1 MTDIVI
7 LKNVWKVYK
16 IGETEIQALKDINLR
31 IKEGEMIGIFG
42 PSGSGKSSLVHI
54 IGCMDKPTKGEVY
67 LFGKNVLT
75 LKDRELAELRK
86 KYIGFVF
93 QMFYLFP
100 NMTALENVEIPMILA
115 GVPKKKRVER
125 AKELLKAVNLLEKA
139 NSLPSQ
145 LSGGEQQR
153 VAIARALANDPRI
166 ILADEPT
173 GSLDVKSSDMVMD
186 LFKKLNKEYGKTI
199 IIVTHDIK
207 IAENVD
213 RIIVIKK
220 GSIAA
225 DNISIDEALEILRK

>member
-1 MTDIVI
+1 MDAIV

-16 IGETEIQALKDINLR
+16 IGGTETYALKDVNLR
-31 IKEGEMIGIFG
+31 IKEGEMVGILG
-42 PSGSGKSSLVHI
+42 PSGSGKSTLVHI
-54 IGCMDKPTKGEVY
+54 IGCMDRPTKGEVY
-67 LFGKNVLT
+67 LFGKNILN
-75 LKDRELAELRK
+75 LKDKELAELRK

-115 GVPKKKRVER
+115 GIPKSIRTEKAMK
-125 AKELLKAVNLLEKA
+125 LLEEVKLLEKA
-139 NSLPSQ
+139 KNLPSQ

-153 VAIARALANDPRI
+153 IAIARALANDPKI

-173 GSLDVKSSDMVMD
+173 GNLDVKSSSIVIE
-186 LFKKLNKEYGKTI
+186 LFKKLNREYGKTI
-199 IIVTHDIK
+199 VIVTHDIK

-220 GSIAA
+220 GSIVA
-225 DNISIDEALEILRK
+225 NEVSIDEALEILKK

>member
-1 MTDIVI
+1 MDAVV

-16 IGETEIQALKDINLR
+16 IGGTEIYALRDVNLR
-31 IKEGEMIGIFG
+31 IKEGEMVGILG
-42 PSGSGKSSLVHI
+42 PSGSGKSTLVHI

-67 LFGKNVLT
+67 LFGKNI
-75 LKDRELAELRK
+75 LKLNDRELAELRK

-100 NMTALENVEIPMILA
+100 NMTALENVELPMIFA
-115 GVPKKKRVER
+115 GIPKKKRIEK
-125 AKELLKAVNLLEKA
+125 AKELLKTVDLLEKA

-153 VAIARALANDPRI
+153 VAIARALANDPKI

-173 GSLDVKSSDMVMD
+173 GNLDIKSSEIVIN

-207 IAENVD
+207 VAESVD

-220 GSIAA
+220 GSIVA
-225 DNISIDEALEILRK
+225 DNVSIDEALEILKK

>member
-1 MTDIVI
+1 MDIVV

-16 IGETEIQALKDINLR
+16 IGETEICALRDVNLR
-31 IKEGEMIGIFG
+31 IKEGEMVGILG
-42 PSGSGKSSLVHI
+42 PSGSGKSTLVHI

-67 LFGKNVLT
+67 LFGKNILT

-86 KYIGFVF
+86 RYIGFVF

-100 NMTALENVEIPMILA
+100 NMTALENIEIPMIFA
-115 GVPKKKRVER
+115 GIPKKKRIEK
-125 AKELLKAVNLLEKA
+125 AKELLKAVNLLDKA
-139 NSLPSQ
+139 DNLPSQ

-153 VAIARALANDPRI
+153 VAIARALANDPKI

-173 GSLDVKSSDMVMD
+173 GSLDVKSSEMVIN
-186 LFKKLNKEYGKTI
+186 LFKKLNKEYGKTV

-207 IAENVD
+207 VAKNVD

-220 GSIAA
+220 GSIVA
-225 DNISIDEALEILRK
+225 DNVSIDEALEILKE

>member
-1 MTDIVI
+1 MDIVV

-16 IGETEIQALKDINLR
+16 IGETEVYALRDVNLR
-31 IKEGEMIGIFG
+31 IKEGEIVGILG
-42 PSGSGKSSLVHI
+42 PSGSGKSTLVHI
-54 IGCMDKPTKGEVY
+54 IGCMDRPTKGEVY
-67 LFGKNVLT
+67 LFGKNILN
-75 LKDRELAELRK
+75 LNDRELAELRN

-100 NMTALENVEIPMILA
+100 NMTALENVEIPMIFA

-125 AKELLKAVNLLEKA
+125 AKELLKAVNLLERA
-139 NSLPSQ
+139 DNLPSQ

-153 VAIARALANDPRI
+153 VAIARALANDPKI

-173 GSLDVKSSDMVMD
+173 GSLDVKSSEIIIN

-207 IAENVD
+207 VAENVD

-220 GSIAA
+220 GSIVA
-225 DNISIDEALEILRK
+225 DNVSIDEALEILKK

>member
-1 MTDIVI
+1 MDAII

-16 IGETEIQALKDINLR
+16 IGETEIYALRDVNLR
-31 IKEGEMIGIFG
+31 IKEGEMVGILG
-42 PSGSGKSSLVHI
+42 PSGSGKSTLVHI

-67 LFGKNVLT
+67 LFGKNILS
-75 LKDRELAELRK
+75 LKDKDLAELRK

-100 NMTALENVEIPMILA
+100 NMTALENVEIPMIFA
-115 GVPKKKRVER
+115 GVPKKKRIEK

-139 NSLPSQ
+139 NNLPSQ

-153 VAIARALANDPRI
+153 VAIARALANDPKI

-173 GSLDVKSSDMVMD
+173 GDLDIKSSEIIIN
-186 LFKKLNKEYGKTI
+186 LFKKLNKEYGKTVV
-199 IIVTHDIK
+199 IVTHDIK
-207 IAENVD
+207 IAKNVD

-220 GSIAA
+220 GSIVA
-225 DNISIDEALEILRK
+225 DNVSIDEALEILKE

>member
-1 MTDIVI
+1 MDIVV
-7 LKNVWKVYK
+7 LKNVWKIYK
-16 IGETEIQALKDINLR
+16 IGETEVYALRDVNLR
-31 IKEGEMIGIFG
+31 IKEGEMVGILG

-75 LKDRELAELRK
+75 LKDKELAELRK

-100 NMTALENVEIPMILA
+100 NMTALENVEIPMIFA
-115 GVPKKKRVER
+115 GIPKKKRVER
-125 AKELLKAVNLLEKA
+125 AKELLKAVDLLEKA
-139 NSLPSQ
+139 NNLPSQ

-153 VAIARALANDPRI
+153 VAIARALANDPKI

-173 GSLDVKSSDMVMD
+173 GALDVRSSEIVMN

-207 IAENVD
+207 VAENVD

-220 GSIAA
+220 GSIVA
-225 DNISIDEALEILRK
+225 DNVSIDEALEILKK

>member
-1 MTDIVI
+1 MDAVV

-16 IGETEIQALKDINLR
+16 IGETEIYALRDVNLR
-31 IKEGEMIGIFG
+31 IKEGEMVGILG
-42 PSGSGKSSLVHI
+42 PSGSGKSTLVHI

-67 LFGKNVLT
+67 LFGKNILT
-75 LKDRELAELRK
+75 LKDKELAELRK

-100 NMTALENVEIPMILA
+100 NMTALENIEIPMIFA
-115 GVPKKKRVER
+115 GVPKKKRIER

-139 NSLPSQ
+139 NNLPSQ

-153 VAIARALANDPRI
+153 VAIARALANDPKI

-173 GSLDVKSSDMVMD
+173 GALDIRSSEIVIE
-186 LFKKLNKEYGKTI
+186 LFKKLNREYGKTV

-207 IAENVD
+207 IAKNID

-220 GSIAA
+220 GSIVA
-225 DNISIDEALEILRK
+225 DNVSIDEALEILKE